1 MFTAQVFTLYPEYFP
16 GPFKNGLYGKAI
28 EKKIW
33 DLRTV
38 NIRDYAIDKHKTVDD
53 TPYGGGS
60 GMLIKPDVL
69 AKSLDKNINGDEKI
83 VYLSPKGKVFNQKI
97 AKELSLENKVNIIC
111 GHFEGI
117 DQRVLENR
125 KIDEI
130 SLGDFVLSGGETAT
144 YVFLDAILR
153 LIPGVLGNE
162 KSTSE
167 ESFENGL
174 LEYPQYTKPQIWE
187 EKSVPNVL
195 LSGDH
200 AKIKD
205 WRLSQSEAITRDRR
219 PDLWQKYNKK
229 TNLINLQ
236 MKTIEE
242 INQANVK
249 KIAAEKKLP
258 NFFPGDIVKIGV
270 RITEGKRDRIQYFEG
285 VCIAKKNR
293 DLNSSFTVRKISFGE
308 GVERTFALYS
318 PIVDS
323 IKVIRSGKVRRAK
336 LYYLRDRTG
345 KSARI
350 AEKIKK
356 KIGIDVD
363 VKTEQPTAQNVTK
376 TEESN
381 ITEETKVEKGSVE
394 KKDTSEKKNEKETL
408 KDKK

>member
-1 MFTAQVFTLYPEYFP
+1 
-16 GPFKNGLYGKAI
+16 
-28 EKKIW
+28 
-33 DLRTV
+33 
-38 NIRDYAIDKHKTVDD
+38 
-53 TPYGGGS
+53 
-60 GMLIKPDVL
+60 
-69 AKSLDKNINGDEKI
+69 
-83 VYLSPKGKVFNQKI
+83 
-97 AKELSLENKVNIIC
+97 
-111 GHFEGI
+111 
-117 DQRVLENR
+117 
-125 KIDEI
+125 
-130 SLGDFVLSGGETAT
+130 
-144 YVFLDAILR
+144 
-153 LIPGVLGNE
+153 
-162 KSTSE
+162 
-167 ESFENGL
+167 
-174 LEYPQYTKPQIWE
+174 
-187 EKSVPNVL
+187 
-195 LSGDH
+195 
-200 AKIKD
+200 
-205 WRLSQSEAITRDRR
+205 
-219 PDLWQKYNKK
+219 
-229 TNLINLQ
+229 

-363 VKTEQPTAQNVTK
+363 VKTEQLTAQNVTK

-381 ITEETKVEKGSVE
+381 ITEETKVEKESVE